1 MSLLRAAMLLS
12 ACLIAGT
19 PAMLAPQSV
28 YEGESVFTDYLNP
41 VGEVSFMSIPGLS
54 FNSSV
59 GFSYMSSGE
68 YGSDG
73 FGYYLGHFSYRLR
86 SDLTLHWDVGV
97 RSSMMG
103 PESGESPQ
111 LFLPNFDL
119 TYKPSDR
126 LMVRL
131 SFHQYNRSLYNYGI
145 RR

>member
-1 MSLLRAAMLLS
+1 MSLLRAAILFS
-12 ACLIAGT
+12 AFLIASS
-19 PAMLAPQSV
+19 PAPLASQSV

-41 VGEVSFMSIPGLS
+41 VGEASFMRIPGLS

-59 GFSYMSSGE
+59 GFSYMSSGN

-86 SDLTLHWDVGV
+86 SDLTLNWDVGV
-97 RSSMMG
+97 RSSMIG
-103 PESGESPQ
+103 QGSGEEPQ

-119 TYKPSDR
+119 TYSPSDR
-126 LMVRL
+126 FMVRL
-131 SFHQYNRSLYNYGI
+131 QVRQYNHSLYNYGI